1 MVASRAGV
9 NRTWHPACFVCSVCK
24 ELLVDLIYFYK
35 DGKLFCGRHHAET
48 IKPRCSSCDEV
59 NMVIIQ
65 CTETIAPRNPL
76 NNEPC
81 PFIYLRDNKIFGLI
95 IKVARFS
102 KPNSYN
108 FGPEL
113 LLNLTTTIF

>member
-1 MVASRAGV
+1 MSDITRGDICVVASRAGV

-59 NMVIIQ
+59 GN
-65 CTETIAPRNPL
+65 TEIT
-76 NNEPC
+76 
-81 PFIYLRDNKIFGLI
+81 
-95 IKVARFS
+95 
-102 KPNSYN
+102 
-108 FGPEL
+108 
-113 LLNLTTTIF
+113 